1 MASGD
6 LMGRREVLVLMAA
19 SAAAPLLVGCSP
31 KFDWREVRVADSQIR
46 LLMPAKPASRR
57 GPFEWSGETL
67 DFELTAAQVG
77 DCLFTVGHAQI
88 PELLRNSASMQA
100 LSEAFVERNAQRFGT
115 PEGPSAV
122 SVRRRQGDP
131 RALLL
136 ALEYRFAAELDGQA
150 QRLVSRF
157 LALGQFYYNI
167 SVMGPAR
174 DLVPE
179 VLEFFLDSVR
189 AD

>member
-1 MASGD
+1 M
-6 LMGRREVLVLMAA
+6 RRRDMLGLLLAA
-19 SAAAPLLVGCSP
+19 GSAPLLVACSP
-31 KFDWREVRVADSQIR
+31 RFDWREVRVADSQIR
-46 LLMPAKPASRR
+46 LLMPAKPAARR
-57 GPFEWSGETL
+57 GPFEWLGQTL

-88 PELLRNSASMQA
+88 PEPLRNTPAMQA
-100 LSEAFVERNAQRFGT
+100 LSEAFVERNAQRFGA
-115 PEGPSAV
+115 PVGPAEFTL
-122 SVRRRQGDP
+122 RRQPNDP
-131 RALLL
+131 RTLRL
-136 ALEYRFAAELDGQA
+136 AVEYRFAAEIDGQT

-157 LALGQFYYNI
+157 LALGAHYYNI
-167 SVMGPAR
+167 SVMGPAG